1 MGGGGERRAR
11 REAIVLVGMR
21 AAGKTTLGRALA
33 AALDAEFL
41 DLDELLER
49 RHRAS
54 CAELIARRGVG
65 GFRRLEEAELRA
77 LARELRVRRA
87 PSANG
92 GGHVVIATGGG
103 VVEHAASRRLLP
115 RLGTVVWLQAPL
127 ADVERRIAASSRPPL
142 LAGSPGSRGS
152 PGSPGSPGSRGSH
165 GAAEEA
171 RRLLRRRGPLYRE
184 VADLVV
190 RQGSRSPAV
199 LAAILASRLAVR
211 DDSRLLAHR
220 RDG

>member
-1 MGGGGERRAR
+1 MGGRERRAR

-41 DLDELLER
+41 DLDQLLER

-127 ADVERRIAASSRPPL
+127 ADVERRIAASSRPSL
-142 LAGSPGSRGS
+142 LAD
-152 PGSPGSPGSRGSH
+152 SPGSRGSH

-190 RQGSRSPAV
+190 RQGSRSPAD

-220 RDG
+220 RDV